1 MASMIEFKAVSHHF
15 DGRTVLSE
23 IDLRLTEKRIAIIG
37 ANGSGKTTLARMLN
51 GLILP
56 HRGEVLVDGVSTA
69 KDAASARRLV
79 GYVFQNPEHQIVMP
93 TVEEDIAFGLRN
105 MNLPKTEIAA
115 KVDAILAAHGFAG
128 RRAAPAYLLSG
139 GEQKLLSLISVL
151 VMEPRYIVF
160 DEPLNSLDL
169 AARRRFSRLM
179 RDLPQTVITI
189 SHDFELIADYERAL
203 LIHEGRLAADGAPA
217 LVSRRYVEIVDA
229 AEARAEA
236 AMQRGHP

>member
-1 MASMIEFKAVSHHF
+1 MIELKAVSHHF
-15 DGRTVLSE
+15 DGRAVLSA
-23 IDLRLTEKRIAIIG
+23 IDLSLSEKRIAIIG

-56 HRGEVLVDGVSTA
+56 DKGEVLVDGVSTA
-69 KDAASARRLV
+69 KDAARARRLV

-105 MNLPKTEIAA
+105 MNLPKAQIAA
-115 KVDAILAAHGFAG
+115 KVEAILDAHGFTG

-169 AARRRFSRLM
+169 AARRRLSRLM
-179 RDLPQTVITI
+179 RDLPQTAITI
-189 SHDFELIADYERAL
+189 THDFELIADYERAL
-203 LIHEGRLAADGAPA
+203 LIHQGRLAADGPPGEVA
-217 LVSRRYVEIVDA
+217 RRYVEIVDA
-229 AEARAEA
+229 SETGAVMPPARA
-236 AMQRGHP
+236 